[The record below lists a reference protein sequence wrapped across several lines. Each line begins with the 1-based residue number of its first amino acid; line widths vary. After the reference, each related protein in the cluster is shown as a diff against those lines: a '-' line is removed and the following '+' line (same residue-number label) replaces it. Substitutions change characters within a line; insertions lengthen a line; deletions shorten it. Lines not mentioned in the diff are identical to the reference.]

1 MYVYLNNVGME
12 IYFILT
18 LLGLVVGSFISVVT
32 YRLPRN
38 QGFVKGRSYCD
49 NCKKEISWYDNIP
62 LISFLLYRGSS
73 RCCNKKLSIRYPL
86 IEVATALSF
95 VALYLLSLSI
105 AMQWQV
111 LIVYYLICVISLAIL
126 IIDVEHQIIPDELIW
141 LLLFISLF
149 TVQGN
154 PFVALFSA
162 FAFSCFF
169 LALYLITLGR
179 GMGLGDVKLAIPLGL
194 LLGFEKGLYW
204 LLASFVLGGMVATLM
219 LILKRAN
226 LKTKIAF
233 GPFLVVAYWIVELVF
248 LK

>member
-1 MYVYLNNVGME
+1 M
-12 IYFILT
+12 LT

-62 LISFLLYRGSS
+62 LISFLLYHGTS
-73 RCCNKKLSIRYPL
+73 RCCNKKISIRYPL
-86 IEVATALSF
+86 IEIASAASF
-95 VALYLLSLSI
+95 VALYLAFGLSI
-105 AMQWQV
+105 QLAT
-111 LIVYYLICVISLAIL
+111 YYLLLILTLSIL
-126 IIDVEHQIIPDELIW
+126 IIDLEHQIIPDELIW

-162 FAFSCFF
+162 FAFACFF